1 MEWNSE
7 ANKDHVYNVSQVLR
21 EFTHLR
27 MIDKMSYFITL
38 EGSVVVL
45 V

>member
-1 MEWNSE
+1 MEWNSK
-7 ANKDHVYNVSQVLR
+7 ANKDHVYNVSQVFL

-27 MIDKMSYFITL
+27 MIDKMFYFITL